1 MQLLI
6 RGQGVSQ
13 GHDTSRQKISKIQ
26 LGESLG
32 AQGEAEQRREVPGRD
47 GAPAPERMERGETR
61 GGLRVTL
68 RPSHKPER
76 GHDRGGHDD
85 QRAGSHQ
92 HIRETHN
99 HSPADASQ
107 THGRAQAP
115 PVLDRPNQERPAAAT
130 RTSRRRRPDA
140 QDWHCLITL

>member
-99 HSPADASQ
+99 QH
-107 THGRAQAP
+107 
-115 PVLDRPNQERPAAAT
+115 QERPAAAT